1 MNVARYSTVPSL
13 RQAVRSLARAH
24 RLPADVRGRLV
35 LSVTELA
42 VPELRAGRPVSL
54 TASRE
59 KGAGE
64 GGLLAVTFHASE
76 FAGTLATG
84 DLPLPA
90 PSGTGHTA
98 TWHIPLPTTD
108 PPRGGHRPTCPPAAT
123 SLLPAESRD
132 SDEELRAA
140 LARADHLTAEHRLLK
155 HELAETNAGVVA
167 LYVQLEEHDE
177 RLRTAHGKVLRELE
191 DALRPP
197 PPLTPGLELAVH
209 YAPADPGAPTGGD
222 LYDWFTLPDG
232 TLHITIV
239 DAVGH
244 GVRSTRSALNVTHA
258 VRTLALEGHPL
269 QSILARTHDILIPL
283 DPALMATV
291 LLARIDPATGELQLA
306 NGSHPPALL
315 VRRDGSAQHLEV
327 RGRGIGFP
335 FPGSDRVLCEH
346 LNPGDLLLLYT
357 DGLTE
362 SRKDAIEGEIRLVRA
377 VRAHA
382 RLPLTDIPH
391 AVAVDMH
398 TIVFHADDTLAMAV
412 RIPLPSCAEAQ
423 SGAGALHPRV
433 T

>member
-1 MNVARYSTVPSL
+1 MSVHHYSSSPQL
-13 RQAVRSLARAH
+13 RRAVRSLARAH
-24 RLPADVRGRLV
+24 RLPADVRGRLM
-35 LSVTELA
+35 LSVSDLA
-42 VPELRAGRPVSL
+42 APEFRAGRRVTL
-54 TASRE
+54 TASCENEPGR
-59 KGAGE
+59 
-64 GGLLAVTFHASE
+64 GGLLAVTFQGSRS
-76 FAGTLATG
+76 AGPLEAG

-90 PSGTGHTA
+90 PATSGSSA
-98 TWHIPLPTTD
+98 TWHIPTPPATPPCSGINCLKPLD
-108 PPRGGHRPTCPPAAT
+108 PPNRPT
-123 SLLPAESRD
+123 AESRD

-140 LARADHLTAEHRLLK
+140 LALADSLAVGHRLLK

-167 LYVQLEEHDE
+167 LYVQLEEQDE
-177 RLRTAHGKVLRELE
+177 RLRKAHGQVLRELE

-197 PPLTPGLELAVH
+197 PPRIPGLDLAVH

-269 QSILARTHDILIPL
+269 QSILARTHDILMPL
-283 DPALMATV
+283 DPRLMATV

-315 VRRDGSAQHLEV
+315 VRSGGTAQYLEV

-335 FPGSDRVLCEH
+335 FPGSDRVLEAR
-346 LNPGDLLLLYT
+346 LDPGDLLLLYT

-362 SRKDAIEGEIRLVRA
+362 SRKDVEEGEIRLVTA
-377 VRAHA
+377 AHTHA
-382 RLPLTDIPH
+382 HLPLAEIPN
-391 AVAVDMH
+391 AIAADMH
-398 TIVFHADDTLAMAV
+398 TIVLHADDTLAMAL
-412 RIPLPSCAEAQ
+412 RISHGPP
-423 SGAGALHPRV
+423 P
-433 T
+433 

>member
-1 MNVARYSTVPSL
+1 MNVNRYSTLPAL
-13 RQAVRSLARAH
+13 RQAVRSLARTH

-35 LSVTELA
+35 LAVTDLA
-42 VPELRAGRPVSL
+42 APEFHAGRPVAL
-54 TASRE
+54 TASCE
-59 KGAGE
+59 NGPGN
-64 GGLLAVTFHASE
+64 GGLLAVTFHASRS
-76 FAGTLATG
+76 AGPLATT

-90 PSGTGHTA
+90 PATSGPTA
-98 TWHIPLPTTD
+98 TWHIPTPEAD
-108 PPRGGHRPTCPPAAT
+108 PPCAGIHRLTPPPADSPIRPT
-123 SLLPAESRD
+123 AESRD

-140 LARADHLTAEHRLLK
+140 LALADSLAGGHRLLK

-167 LYVQLEEHDE
+167 LYVQLEEQDE
-177 RLRTAHGKVLRELE
+177 QLRKAHGQVLRELE

-197 PPLTPGLELAVH
+197 PPLIPGLDLAVH

-269 QSILARTHDILIPL
+269 QSILARTHDILMPL
-283 DPALMATV
+283 DPRLMATV

-315 VRRDGSAQHLEV
+315 VRSDDTAQYLEV

-335 FPGSDRVLCEH
+335 LPGSDRVLSAR
-346 LNPGDLLLLYT
+346 LDPGDLLLLYT

-362 SRKDAIEGEIRLVRA
+362 SRKDVEEGETRLVQA
-377 VRAHA
+377 AQTHAH
-382 RLPLTDIPH
+382 LPLADIPH
-391 AVAVDMH
+391 AIAADMH
-398 TIVFHADDTLAMAV
+398 TIVLHADDTLALAL
-412 RIPLPSCAEAQ
+412 RITLP
-423 SGAGALHPRV
+423 PP
-433 T
+433 